1 VHIEADDK
9 KRDHLQGDRAFL
21 CVQPAALDAP
31 TSYIGA

>member
-9 KRDHLQGDRAFL
+9 KRDHLQGDRAFFMRSA
-21 CVQPAALDAP
+21 AALDAP